1 MSTCEKSFCDEKGII
16 VDCVPENKCRACLI
30 KEIAYVRG
38 MLTGAESE
46 LSHRENVDKLQRTQI
61 SALEAQVRELTSD
74 TPDEGKNCTL
84 GEIHRAML
92 AHHNPMRNLPKDCT
106 ELTEGMVFGFV
117 VGYDHVLFKNQRK
130 ITAWR
135 EFCDGFKELKE
146 FYKTNVGTADQQ
158 TQDGIDAAM
167 EAVQDII
174 NGGK

>member
-1 MSTCEKSFCDEKGII
+1 MSEHKKVFHDEQGR
-16 VDCVPENKCRACLI
+16 VVVCSAEYRCRDCLL

-46 LSHRENVDKLQRTQI
+46 LGHRENVDKLQRTQL

-74 TPDEGKNCTL
+74 MPREGAAHTL
-84 GEIHRAML
+84 GEIYRAIVIQPWHEKL
-92 AHHNPMRNLPKDCT
+92 KLKDCT
-106 ELTEGMVFGFV
+106 DLNEGIVYGFIA
-117 VGYDHVLFKNQRK
+117 GYDYALAKNHRK
-130 ITAWR
+130 IAAWR